1 MEQKTKVVA
10 ETDKQEIFII
20 RTFDL
25 PVELLFKAYED
36 REIVAQWM
44 GTKVL
49 QLECKKNGSFQFET
63 TDPQGNKH
71 GFHGVF
77 HEVVA
82 NQKIIRTFE
91 MENKGFGAQLEVYQ
105 FEKLTESTSRLQQ
118 QVIYQ
123 SVALRDENLKL
134 PFKQGVNWAHNRL
147 EEVVSKLK

>member
-10 ETDKQEIFII
+10 ETGKQEIFII

-25 PVELLFKAYED
+25 PVEMLFKAYED
-36 REIVAQWM
+36 PEIVAQWM

-49 QLECKKNGSFQFET
+49 QLECKNNGSFQFET

-82 NQKIIRTFE
+82 NHKIIRTFE